1 MVWVGVGVAVGVAV
15 WVAVGVGVR
24 GRGRGRGRGRL
35 RHRRLTA
42 CKSLPYLLYRV
53 LPETISTS
61 SLTLA
66 RGAARRGATLTPY
79 AYPYPY
85 PCPWYRQVAKL
96 QIIGVI
102 ASP

>member
-1 MVWVGVGVAVGVAV
+1 MGRGRVAVGVAV

-24 GRGRGRGRGRL
+24 GRGRGRGRL
-35 RHRRLTA
+35 RHRRLAA

-53 LPETISTS
+53 LPETILSYPST
-61 SLTLA
+61 
-66 RGAARRGATLTPY
+66 RGSAAWSLTPY
-79 AYPYPY
+79 SYPYPY